1 MAITPATRYSVQEDC
16 VVGLDGSGGDMANL
30 LLVFMLRGTYKN
42 WKQPIGYYLISHS
55 VKAEELKSLILEG
68 LRVAH
73 EANIKVRY
81 SITFTVD
88 PVFIYH
94 LSRQI

>member
-1 MAITPATRYSVQEDC
+1 MAITPATRYSVQDDG

-55 VKAEELKSLILEG
+55 VNAAMLKTLIFNG

-73 EANIKVRY
+73 EANVRVRY
-81 SITFTVD
+81 TVI
-88 PVFIYH
+88 FM
-94 LSRQI
+94 